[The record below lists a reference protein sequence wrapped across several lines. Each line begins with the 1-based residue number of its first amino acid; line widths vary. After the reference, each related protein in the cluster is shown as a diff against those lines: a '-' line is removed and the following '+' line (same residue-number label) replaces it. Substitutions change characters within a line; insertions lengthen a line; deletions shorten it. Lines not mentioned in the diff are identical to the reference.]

1 MPKKLF
7 AIILNEPNHEVAER
21 IKTAYPKGFK
31 YTDTCYLVAFDQTVI
46 TENIAEEVG
55 LKGDDRIQEASGV
68 VFKLNSAYSGY
79 TKKTLWEWLNSVEEE

>member
-7 AIILNEPNHEVAER
+7 TIILNEPNNEVAER
-21 IKTAYPKGFK
+21 IKTAYPKVFK
-31 YTDTCYLVAFDQTVI
+31 YTDTCYLVAFDETVI